1 MIRKSGYRF
10 SEKIMRK
17 PGSITTNVHVEN
29 SWATAGPNDAH
40 LWLWIAALART
51 RLDLWER
58 WSLKNDQR
66 SEAVRSTNDCVVS
79 VAVADPVKRSQDRPI
94 IGSSENVMAIADCG
108 LTK

>member
-17 PGSITTNVHVEN
+17 PGSITTNVHAEN

-40 LWLWIAALART
+40 LRLWIPALART
-51 RLDLWER
+51 TLDSWER
-58 WSLKNDQR
+58 WSLKSDQR
-66 SEAVRSTNDCVVS
+66 SEAVRSTNDVVAS
-79 VAVADPVKRSQDRPI
+79 VAVAEPVKRSQVIPI
-94 IGSSENVMAIADCG
+94 IGSSENTIVIAACG